1 MTPNLFD
8 PARERTPLVPALKR
22 PQPLMIRFAATGFA
36 LLCLAG
42 LLAAQTPRER
52 LYNGIELSDP

>member
-8 PARERTPLVPALKR
+8 PAGNEL